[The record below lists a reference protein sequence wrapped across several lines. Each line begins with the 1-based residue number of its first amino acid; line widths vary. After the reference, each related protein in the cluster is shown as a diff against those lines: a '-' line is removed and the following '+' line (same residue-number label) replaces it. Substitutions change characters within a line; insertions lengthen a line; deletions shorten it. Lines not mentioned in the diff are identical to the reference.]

1 MSPESFE
8 PHPALGPVLAFFWVL
23 LFDGTL
29 TAMFAL
35 SVWRFVHYR
44 GRTLRGDTYSRLP
57 APPALEAGPALLSG
71 QVETDDGASAVR
83 IEIDQIGTEK
93 QHKNSWSHVW
103 EEIDRSIQLRPFRL
117 RLPNQEA
124 VTVIPD
130 ERIRLV
136 DDLHTESNDG
146 VRRRRVAELSMRE
159 KVWVSGE
166 LVQEGQRGGA
176 STAYRTGQ
184 ASWTLRGTALSPLE
198 VSSGSLNRQFAYW
211 GSFFRWAAIC
221 FTVVWLAV
229 HTFLVGPYCLLLFTG
244 KVTTAQFSTTSTYIT
259 RGKNSTTTHY
269 VLHARL
275 PASAGGHEVKDEVS
289 RRVYDFARAGGV
301 GAVPF
306 IHCPFLPS
314 VHSIGRHAD
323 LSVARAIILM
333 MISAMSTIW
342 FLSAFRSARPWYE
355 QRKVVERGS
364 GRLAASV
371 WKIQVAGAKGLFV
384 DGTRKPGP

>member
-8 PHPALGPVLAFFWVL
+8 PYPALGPVLAFFWILV
-23 LFDGTL
+23 FWGTL
-29 TAMFAL
+29 TGASAL
-35 SVWRFVHYR
+35 ALWRFFLYR
-44 GRTLRGDTYSRLP
+44 GRSRQAESFSRQP
-57 APPALEAGPALLSG
+57 APRALEAGPALLQG

-83 IEIDQIGTEK
+83 IEIDQIGTET
-93 QHKNSWSHVW
+93 QHKNSWSHAW

-146 VRRRRVAELSMRE
+146 ARRRRVAELSMRE
-159 KVWVSGE
+159 KVWVSGV
-166 LVQEGQRGGA
+166 LAQEGQRGGA
-176 STAYRTGQ
+176 STAYRTGPS
-184 ASWTLRGTALSPLE
+184 SWVLRGTAFSPLE
-198 VSSGSLNRQFAYW
+198 VSSGSLARQFAYW

-229 HTFLVGPYCLLLFTG
+229 EAFVVGPYHLLLLTG
-244 KVTTAQFSTTSTYIT
+244 RVTTAQFSTTSTYIT

-289 RRVYDFARAGGV
+289 RRVYDLARAGGV

-333 MISAMSTIW
+333 MVSAISTIW

-364 GRLAASV
+364 GRLAESV
-371 WKIQVAGAKGLFV
+371 WKIQAAGAKGLFV
-384 DGTRKPGP
+384 DGMRKSGP